1 MLDLAIAGID
11 QVRHQI
17 NGDLSA
23 DVSLLTAELR
33 DFRDTFAALARALE
47 GPDWSTAA
55 SLASSD
61 SESHLTVGHARRI
74 GREISRMR
82 HPASIPVQ
90 AGLGW
95 HIESSRLL
103 RELQQAATTRMVAIT
118 GSAGFGKTHLAA
130 ELTAPKDSMRPSGI
144 YLAAWRLSR
153 RGNLADT
160 LTNDAASQFKSF
172 QELLEGIDA
181 AGIRAGVRIPVFIDG
196 LNESEDPLIWS
207 DLLAS
212 LQVHLQRYRHVLVV
226 VTLRDQQDDEEAIVL
241 PEDCIHIH
249 LEGFARLTDTA
260 VQKYFGFYKIKPG
273 YVRLPLDRF
282 ANPLFLRIF
291 CEATNARREH
301 EVYPE
306 RIPASFHAVFDSFRD
321 AAIGRLVSQPGGH
334 RWSADSIRDALDK
347 IALALWNDNSRSMEF
362 GKIQKL
368 IGEEAVEWTLSL
380 ARALRD
386 EGILGV
392 ERGLGR
398 KGRTV
403 FLYDSFAGFM
413 VASALLAQVDRRDFS
428 TWITA
433 ELTSGQLQAD
443 SRNAHP
449 LADDIRKAIVAF
461 APRHFGTQLWKH
473 AEGAARTEAL
483 IEAAHLEVPY
493 LDQETIEAIAQTA
506 MDVQSGTGAGSAYRL
521 YDRFREIRDVPN
533 HPLNADFLDSLL
545 VRLPVAGR
553 DLTWTEWVRS
563 REATIVSDLLGVE
576 EEWQERAQR
585 TPRDRL
591 DALWIKWLLTSTLRE
606 LRDLAT
612 RALYWFGRGDPRA
625 LFELVESSV
634 HVNDPYVIERLLAA
648 AYGVLMAAPGER
660 RDFGDELNALLG
672 VLWEA
677 YCSDAS
683 KCPTEHWLIR
693 EYVDGIVGVVTRYYP
708 SALGKWRDNSNF
720 ATPSRPTPIGRDDA
734 RQTSENLVHGID
746 FENYTVGRLVPDRGN
761 YDYGHPEFEEVLS
774 WIRARVWQ
782 LGWHH
787 EQFRTLEEEMSRY
800 RAARERRSGRLES
813 YRKKYGWIGFY
824 EAAGRLVSEG
834 RPPFTD
840 EQNRL
845 SDMDIDPSFP
855 VMPPQAEFSLPNW
868 LGESTADLRT
878 WVTKGTVE
886 IPDYLLRSQALA
898 GHEGPWLATSGY
910 LEQQDLDAQRAVP
923 AIARAFLVPRR
934 KLPLLRKILKESTD
948 PAWLCPVTP
957 ESTDIFV
964 GETPW
969 RLPARADSGSGNVN
983 DLYSR
988 SVRTPDGG
996 KLHLELIDHH
1006 YRWVG
1011 NPLSTDAASEHLMPA
1026 VTLADSLDLREVPN
1040 SLDWCD
1046 GNGKRASIV
1055 LSAPAECR
1063 DGHIVYVREDLIRQ
1077 YCDERNYSLI
1087 WIVYG
1092 ERMTWSSGAAGE
1104 GLEWLVQAHDNNEHM
1119 WSCVKSL
1126 EELTGH

>member
-1 MLDLAIAGID
+1 MKMLDLAIAGID

-398 KGRTV
+398 
-403 FLYDSFAGFM
+403 
-413 VASALLAQVDRRDFS
+413 
-428 TWITA
+428 
-433 ELTSGQLQAD
+433 
-443 SRNAHP
+443 
-449 LADDIRKAIVAF
+449 
-461 APRHFGTQLWKH
+461 
-473 AEGAARTEAL
+473 
-483 IEAAHLEVPY
+483 
-493 LDQETIEAIAQTA
+493 
-506 MDVQSGTGAGSAYRL
+506 
-521 YDRFREIRDVPN
+521 
-533 HPLNADFLDSLL
+533 
-545 VRLPVAGR
+545 
-553 DLTWTEWVRS
+553 
-563 REATIVSDLLGVE
+563 
-576 EEWQERAQR
+576 
-585 TPRDRL
+585 
-591 DALWIKWLLTSTLRE
+591 
-606 LRDLAT
+606 
-612 RALYWFGRGDPRA
+612 
-625 LFELVESSV
+625 
-634 HVNDPYVIERLLAA
+634 
-648 AYGVLMAAPGER
+648 
-660 RDFGDELNALLG
+660 
-672 VLWEA
+672 
-677 YCSDAS
+677 
-683 KCPTEHWLIR
+683 
-693 EYVDGIVGVVTRYYP
+693 
-708 SALGKWRDNSNF
+708 
-720 ATPSRPTPIGRDDA
+720 
-734 RQTSENLVHGID
+734 
-746 FENYTVGRLVPDRGN
+746 
-761 YDYGHPEFEEVLS
+761 
-774 WIRARVWQ
+774 
-782 LGWHH
+782 
-787 EQFRTLEEEMSRY
+787 
-800 RAARERRSGRLES
+800 
-813 YRKKYGWIGFY
+813 
-824 EAAGRLVSEG
+824 
-834 RPPFTD
+834 
-840 EQNRL
+840 
-845 SDMDIDPSFP
+845 
-855 VMPPQAEFSLPNW
+855 
-868 LGESTADLRT
+868 
-878 WVTKGTVE
+878 
-886 IPDYLLRSQALA
+886 
-898 GHEGPWLATSGY
+898 
-910 LEQQDLDAQRAVP
+910 
-923 AIARAFLVPRR
+923 
-934 KLPLLRKILKESTD
+934 
-948 PAWLCPVTP
+948 
-957 ESTDIFV
+957 
-964 GETPW
+964 
-969 RLPARADSGSGNVN
+969 
-983 DLYSR
+983 
-988 SVRTPDGG
+988 
-996 KLHLELIDHH
+996 
-1006 YRWVG
+1006 
-1011 NPLSTDAASEHLMPA
+1011 
-1026 VTLADSLDLREVPN
+1026 
-1040 SLDWCD
+1040 
-1046 GNGKRASIV
+1046 
-1055 LSAPAECR
+1055 
-1063 DGHIVYVREDLIRQ
+1063 
-1077 YCDERNYSLI
+1077 
-1087 WIVYG
+1087 
-1092 ERMTWSSGAAGE
+1092 
-1104 GLEWLVQAHDNNEHM
+1104 
-1119 WSCVKSL
+1119 
-1126 EELTGH
+1126 